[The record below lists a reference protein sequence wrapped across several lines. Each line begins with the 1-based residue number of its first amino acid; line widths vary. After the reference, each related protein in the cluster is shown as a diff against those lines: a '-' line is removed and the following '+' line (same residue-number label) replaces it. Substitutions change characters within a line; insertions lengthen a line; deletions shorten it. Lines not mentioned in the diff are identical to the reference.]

1 VYPSTGRLQP
11 AKEVALRKL
20 VAVEL
25 VSLDGVMESPEEWA
39 FSYSNDEMEEANAA
53 GMAASDA
60 MLLGRVTYEVLAA
73 FWPNQPGGTPMVDY
87 INGVRKYVV
96 SETLEEP
103 LGWNNSALIR
113 GDGFAEGVAELKRQP
128 GKDITIVGSGA
139 LVRSLLGEGLLDEL
153 WLMVHPV
160 VLGGG
165 KRLFEGGVDRTALEL
180 VDSRT
185 FATGVAYLAY
195 RRAGEQGAGQ
205 GT

>member
-1 VYPSTGRLQP
+1 LQL

-39 FSYSNDEMEEANAA
+39 FSYSNGEMEEANAA

-73 FWPNQPGGTPMVDY
+73 FWPNQPGGTTMVDY